1 MGDYRIHPAFGIL
14 TDPEEIRIF
23 DRQQAEEDME
33 KAYWE
38 AQEQAAY
45 RAYEEAA
52 YRAYE
57 EAYYQAM
64 YEYYWMSL
72 MEENEIITESF

>member
-1 MGDYRIHPAFGIL
+1 MSDYRLHPAFSIL

-33 KAYWE
+33 RAYWE

-45 RAYEEAA
+45 EAEMRAREE
-52 YRAYE
+52 E
-57 EAYYQAM
+57 YYQAM
-64 YEYYWMSL
+64 YEDFWMGS